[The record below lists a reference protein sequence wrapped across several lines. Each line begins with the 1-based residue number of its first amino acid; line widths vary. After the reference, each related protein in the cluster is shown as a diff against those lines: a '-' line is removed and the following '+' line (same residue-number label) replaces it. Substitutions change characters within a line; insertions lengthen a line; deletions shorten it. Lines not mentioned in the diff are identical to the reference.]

1 MPVLTLILGGA
12 RSGKSRFALDLGK
25 KTNGEKYFI
34 ATAEA
39 LDAEMATRIEEHQRE
54 RGVSWKTIEAPLQL
68 AGTIQSLEKNADI
81 ILIDCLTLWLSNLMM
96 QKDAT
101 DASIIEEIA
110 KLVDTVTKVK
120 CLLIAVS
127 NEVGLGIVPAN
138 AETRRFRDFAGLLH
152 QKYAAVA
159 QEVYFMVAGISQ
171 RIKGTPDV
179 SH

>member
-1 MPVLTLILGGA
+1 MPVRTLIIGGA

-39 LDAEMATRIEEHQRE
+39 LDAEMAMRIAQHQRE
-54 RGVSWKTIEAPLQL
+54 RGSSWKTIEAPLQL
-68 AGTIQSLEKNADI
+68 AETIQSLEKNADI

-96 QKDAT
+96 QKGAT
-101 DASIIEEIA
+101 DTSITEEIA
-110 KLVDTVTKVK
+110 KLVDTVAKVQ

-152 QKYAAVA
+152 QQYAAVA

-171 RIKGTPDV
+171 QIKGVPDA